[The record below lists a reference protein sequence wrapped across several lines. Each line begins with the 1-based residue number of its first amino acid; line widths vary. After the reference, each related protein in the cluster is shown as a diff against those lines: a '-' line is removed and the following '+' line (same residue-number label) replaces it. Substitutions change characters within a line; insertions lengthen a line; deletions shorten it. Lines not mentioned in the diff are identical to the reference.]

1 VADHSRGDLSLADV
15 LDAARRLGATDLG
28 LISEII
34 FASPAPGLVAP
45 APQPVVSTPT
55 ERPLPPSPPLD
66 PLPPS
71 ARASGERAV
80 GGAPVAMTWDETTA
94 AAVRP
99 DWLDAV
105 GPLPP
110 ASTRG
115 RPVPSA
121 PPVAPVR
128 ARAAFGTIVRR
139 DTRGRRIDLDRLI
152 SRAARGR
159 PWTPLPFLIEPRVAP
174 FVQVLCDI
182 GENMEPYLDD
192 VTFLA
197 RRLREVAGLD
207 RSESRTFVG
216 TPLRGTD
223 VDPFTDEAVAWE
235 PPPSGSVVVLVTD
248 LGLNGPSDPWSR
260 ADPTVTEWRRFASEL
275 DDAEVLAVVLTPYAA
290 DRWPARPPLPM
301 ISWRSLD
308 E

>member
-1 VADHSRGDLSLADV
+1 VADRARGDLSLADV
-15 LDAARRLGATDLG
+15 LDAARRLGASDLRR
-28 LISEII
+28 ISEII
-34 FASPAPGLVAP
+34 FASPGPGPAAPT
-45 APQPVVSTPT
+45 PQPPVPTPND
-55 ERPLPPSPPLD
+55 PSFPPSPPLD
-66 PLPPS
+66 PLPPA
-71 ARASGERAV
+71 ARATGERAV
-80 GGAPVAMTWDETTA
+80 GGAPVPMTLDEITA
-94 AAVRP
+94 AADRP

-105 GPLPP
+105 GALPLP
-110 ASTRG
+110 ASRG

-128 ARAAFGTIVRR
+128 ARAAFGAIVRR
-139 DTRGRRIDLDRLI
+139 DVPGRRIDLAELI
-152 SRAARGR
+152 ARAAQGR
-159 PWTPLPFLIEPRVAP
+159 PWTPLPVLIEPRVAP
-174 FVQVLCDI
+174 FVQVLSDV

-223 VDPFTDEAVAWE
+223 VDPFTGEAAGWQ

-260 ADPTVTEWRRFASEL
+260 PGPTAAEWRRFTSEL
-275 DDAEVLAVVLTPYAA
+275 AEASLRTVVLSPYPVAL
-290 DRWPARPPLPM
+290 PLFETVV
-301 ISWRSLD
+301 WGSLD
-308 E
+308 EWP